1 MERDA
6 SRPRSHLFLVRLW
19 ADQDADGQA
28 AWCGKVQYLASG
40 DARYFRDWPTLID
53 LLRAILPSVPSD
65 GSPGTEPR
73 TDSRAPVSLPE
84 GPRGDTRQRGEPA
97 ELVVLRS
104 DLSQIHDA

>member
-1 MERDA
+1 MERDS

-53 LLRAILPSVPSD
+53 LLRAILPSLTPD
-65 GSPGTEPR
+65 GSPGTDPR
-73 TDSRAPVSLPE
+73 PDTRAPAGLPD
-84 GPRGDTRQRGEPA
+84 GPDSNTRRRGE
-97 ELVVLRS
+97 LS
-104 DLSQIHDA
+104 DSPS